1 MPDYFTHHIAA
12 ELIYER
18 LDGEHKKILTQD
30 KTLYMLGA
38 QGGDVFFFYGLS
50 YKYNPGR
57 ILHRMAAAELFEKL
71 CKGNAAYCAGWAT
84 HYALDC
90 TVHPFVYAYE
100 ETHKGAFLHQR
111 YERDFGLYVSR
122 RCNMR
127 RMILPRER
135 VLDCTFAACDS
146 VKRLLPYIN
155 AAGTASCLK
164 RHFAYTL
171 RQFKS
176 KKQQFELDCDYS
188 ETYKAFERGLELGVK
203 CVESALDKNI
213 DGEIFNKSFLQK

>member
-1 MPDYFTHHIAA
+1 MPDYFTHNIGA
-12 ELIYER
+12 ELILSR
-18 LDGEHKKILTQD
+18 LSGEQRKMAAGNRA
-30 KTLYMLGA
+30 LYLLGA

-50 YKYNPGR
+50 YKNNAGR
-57 ILHRMAAAELFEKL
+57 RLHRANARALFEKL
-71 CKGNAAYCAGWAT
+71 LLGDISYCAGWAT

-135 VLDCTFAACDS
+135 VLDCTFAVCDS

>member
-1 MPDYFTHHIAA
+1 MPDYFTHSIMADV
-12 ELIYER
+12 IFER
-18 LDGEHKKILTQD
+18 LQKDVRDRISERK
-30 KTLYMLGA
+30 LYALGA
-38 QGGDVFFFYGLS
+38 QGGDVFFMYNASRANNLGRRMHAMDAKEVFAALKEGNLS
-50 YKYNPGR
+50 Y
-57 ILHRMAAAELFEKL
+57 A
-71 CKGNAAYCAGWAT
+71 AGWAT

-100 ETHKGAFLHQR
+100 ETHKGAFLNQR